1 MEKKKFLVCRSVKG
15 SKVEVVPI
23 INMNELDEY
32 WEIMDV
38 KTTRKEA
45 DESAEILRRI

>member
-15 SKVEVVPI
+15 SKVDVIPI
-23 INMNELDEY
+23 INMNELDEC

-45 DESAEILRRI
+45 DEIAKLLRRI